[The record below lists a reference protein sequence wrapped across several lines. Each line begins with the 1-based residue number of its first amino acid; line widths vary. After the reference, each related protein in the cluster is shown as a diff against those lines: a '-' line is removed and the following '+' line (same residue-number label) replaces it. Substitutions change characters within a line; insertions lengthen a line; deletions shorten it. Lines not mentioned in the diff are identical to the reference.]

1 MNTQKCNL
9 NSIMNKKGEKIL
21 LKTCTRP
28 QMKANEIYL
37 AMKYKPMPFHRKIA
51 IFSRE

>member
-1 MNTQKCNL
+1 MRGWDCKSHPTRV
-9 NSIMNKKGEKIL
+9 L

-37 AMKYKPMPFHRKIA
+37 AMNYKPMPFHRKTTIL
-51 IFSRE
+51 SRE